1 MRYPFLFLALALA
14 ASGCDSTAG
23 EDTAP
28 VAPAAGTGAPAAVG
42 PNAAPLPAA
51 TAADGPGSAGTIVA
65 GRFGCT
71 RSVYRAAD
79 GTYEFQPRGFV
90 EFDGTGGY
98 AYLGFESPSEGRV
111 AADGAVRRFA
121 GGHLDGGEFVPV
133 DDRPGQFT
141 LTAPGI
147 DERWSC
153 RDVAAG

>member
-1 MRYPFLFLALALA
+1 MRRASLLFPLMLVA
-14 ASGCDSTAG
+14 AGCNFVAGGVEPPTTPAATAAAAAVPA
-23 EDTAP
+23 TAP
-28 VAPAAGTGAPAAVG
+28 SDPAPAAGTVP
-42 PNAAPLPAA
+42 
-51 TAADGPGSAGTIVA
+51 A

-71 RSVYRAAD
+71 RSVYRAVD
-79 GTYEFQPRGFV
+79 GTYEYQPRGFV

-111 AADGAVRRFA
+111 VADGAVRRFS

-133 DDRPGQFT
+133 EDRPGQFT

-153 RDVAAG
+153 RDAASG